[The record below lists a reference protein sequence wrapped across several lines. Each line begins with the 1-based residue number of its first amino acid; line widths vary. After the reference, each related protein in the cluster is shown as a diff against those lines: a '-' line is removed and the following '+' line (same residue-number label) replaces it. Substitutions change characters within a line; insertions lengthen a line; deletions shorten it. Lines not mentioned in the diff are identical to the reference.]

1 MPTAVAAAAVNLLG
15 GAAALGTVGTLA
27 VTFAAGVATAAV
39 VSRVTQSLSK
49 PRGAAGAVSSSAV
62 LSATIRQAAGARRLV
77 YGEVKIGGLLTYA
90 AQSSDGEYAY
100 LAIYLG
106 EGPMDS
112 IDPVIWLGDEK
123 SDADKFDG
131 LVQVEFFDGTQTEAS
146 ATLVAASGGEWT
158 AQDVGTGLSYLVVR
172 YKFDRNAFPQGLVLP
187 AVLAK
192 GRKVFDPRTEAQAWT
207 RNPAMIGLDYIMST
221 FGYKSPDAAI
231 DWDSFAQAANICDE
245 VIDSIDPTN
254 TVDDVPGKVRRYTFD
269 GVIETD
275 AGPAAALAAIEQAM
289 AGQIRCING
298 KWRAYAGAWRA
309 PTGPVL
315 TGDFLTAPPV
325 FRAYPGRQQRINIAR
340 GTYREPKAD
349 WQDADYREQTLPALV
364 TAEGE
369 IVQAINFPG
378 TVVGATAQRLARL
391 NMMLAR
397 RRVPLVLKCN
407 YAALLWQELDVVAV
421 DLPLMG
427 IAGDYVIDFYAYNA
441 EGGITMTLFPHL
453 ASDYAWDAATSETL
467 VPEVIRPNFNTVPQ
481 PPANLV
487 VSGAFVS
494 DGLYNVVPNLSATW
508 DAPPSPLR
516 KYFELQWGVTG
527 SYTSTHIESR
537 GRWRAS
543 NVTVGVAYDVR
554 VREVRLDDTVSDWV
568 EVINTTVEN
577 DATPPGPPTDLS
589 VTAGSG
595 SGPGNPDTIFWRTPT
610 DLDILRSRV
619 YANSTNNPATATAF
633 AEVFGLPGTNYSTT
647 HPHSNSGTF
656 YWVESVDRVGNTS
669 ARTFAGT
676 A

>member
-1 MPTAVAAAAVNLLG
+1 
-15 GAAALGTVGTLA
+15 
-27 VTFAAGVATAAV
+27 
-39 VSRVTQSLSK
+39 
-49 PRGAAGAVSSSAV
+49 
-62 LSATIRQAAGARRLV
+62 
-77 YGEVKIGGLLTYA
+77 
-90 AQSSDGEYAY
+90 
-100 LAIYLG
+100 
-106 EGPMDS
+106 
-112 IDPVIWLGDEK
+112 
-123 SDADKFDG
+123 
-131 LVQVEFFDGTQTEAS
+131 
-146 ATLVAASGGEWT
+146 
-158 AQDVGTGLSYLVVR
+158 
-172 YKFDRNAFPQGLVLP
+172 
-187 AVLAK
+187 
-192 GRKVFDPRTEAQAWT
+192 
-207 RNPAMIGLDYIMST
+207 
-221 FGYKSPDAAI
+221 
-231 DWDSFAQAANICDE
+231 
-245 VIDSIDPTN
+245 
-254 TVDDVPGKVRRYTFD
+254 
-269 GVIETD
+269 
-275 AGPAAALAAIEQAM
+275 
-289 AGQIRCING
+289 
-298 KWRAYAGAWRA
+298 
-309 PTGPVL
+309 
-315 TGDFLTAPPV
+315 
-325 FRAYPGRQQRINIAR
+325 
-340 GTYREPKAD
+340 
-349 WQDADYREQTLPALV
+349 
-364 TAEGE
+364 
-369 IVQAINFPG
+369 
-378 TVVGATAQRLARL
+378 
-391 NMMLAR
+391 
-397 RRVPLVLKCN
+397 
-407 YAALLWQELDVVAV
+407 VVAV

-508 DAPPSPLR
+508 DAPHSPLR